1 MVGFILLHRDIIEWE
16 WYQSPEVF
24 RLFIH
29 LTLKANYNDK
39 KWQGVQVKRGQLIT
53 SIAHLSSELMLSQQR
68 IRTALKKLD
77 SSGYIKRQSTNRFT
91 LITIV
96 NYNKR
101 QSIDSINNK
110 QTPPLITNK
119 QYSNNKQLTTTKEKN
134 KRKNINNLKI
144 KEYKEK
150 FKKQVFEHSQYSNKV
165 LNDFFSYWSEFNPSK
180 TQMRFQDEKFFE
192 VEKRLEKWSKN
203 ENMPNIK
210 KGLEKKLL
218 TNR

>member
-16 WYQSPEVF
+16 WYHSPEVF

-68 IRTALKKLD
+68 IRTALKRLD
-77 SSGYIKRQSTNRFT
+77 SSGYIKRQPTNRFT
-91 LITIV
+91 LITIL

-101 QSIDSINNK
+101 QSIDNTINK
-110 QTPPLITNK
+110 QTPLLTTNK
-119 QYSNNKQLTTTKEKN
+119 QHSNNKQLTITKEKN

-144 KEYKEK
+144 KESKEK
-150 FKKQVFEHSQYSNKV
+150 FKKQVFEHSQYSNKI
-165 LNDFFSYWSEFNPSK
+165 LNGFFSYWSELTPCK

-192 VEKRLEKWSKN
+192 VEKRLAKWSQN
-203 ENMPNIK
+203 ENMSNIK